1 MSNVFKM
8 RPLAFLVGLVLF
20 TGCLTIEEN
29 YTFKKN
35 GSGTMEYVVD
45 LSELG
50 KMMESFSEMG
60 EAKQEG
66 EMDGMGAMDMT
77 EQIGALKTIPGVS
90 KVKLDKKKEWV
101 QKVSFSFTDVSA
113 LNAALNVLMRD
124 SSGVAHQFFRWEG
137 STLVRSNN
145 RHAYEMGASMAKGE
159 GEEGEKSSEEGDEEG
174 LDMGGMLEAMKYKY
188 SFRFAEAIA
197 STSAAEGVN
206 KVVNGT
212 KEVKL
217 DTDFAVIS
225 KDEKAL
231 DLRIA
236 FDR

>member
-1 MSNVFKM
+1 
-8 RPLAFLVGLVLF
+8 
-20 TGCLTIEEN
+20 
-29 YTFKKN
+29 
-35 GSGTMEYVVD
+35 
-45 LSELG
+45 
-50 KMMESFSEMG
+50 MESFSEMG
-60 EAKQEG
+60 EAGKDGKDGAMEG
-66 EMDGMGAMDMT
+66 LGAMDMT
-77 EQIGALKTIPGVS
+77 EQITALKSIPGVS

-101 QKVSFSFTDVSA
+101 QKVSFAFKDVSA

-145 RHAYEMGASMAKGE
+145 RHAYELGANLAKGDEEESGESAEE
-159 GEEGEKSSEEGDEEG
+159 GEEEAI
-174 LDMGGMLEAMKYKY
+174 DMNGMLETMKYKF
-188 SFRFAEAIA
+188 SFRFAEPIA
-197 STSAAEGVN
+197 STTAAEGVN
-206 KVVNGT
+206 KVEDGA
-212 KEVKL
+212 KEVML